1 MIKQDTRASR
11 AARLARAFISGET
24 TAGMV
29 LAFAAILALIVA
41 NSSLSVHYNE
51 FLELPVTVAF
61 GAASLSK
68 SMGHWINDGLMAVF
82 FLLVGMEIKREALE
96 GHLST
101 RDQVILPAMG
111 ALGGM
116 AAPALIFTLFTYPKP
131 ELLAG
136 WAIPAATDIA
146 FALGALA
153 LAGPRVPLAL
163 KVFLLTLA
171 TLDDLGAII
180 IIAVFYTSNLSVLA
194 LGLAAVIL
202 VGLFG
207 LNRAGVTRIAPYVF
221 LGIIL
226 WLCVLKSGV
235 HATLAGVALAFAIP
249 LEGPKGERIIP
260 RLENGLHPYVTFAI
274 LPLFAFANAG
284 LSLSGIS
291 LSNLA
296 DPLPLGIAAGLVVG
310 KPLGIMLMV
319 VAAVGLGLAKLPQ
332 GAGWRD
338 MFGVACLGGIGFTM
352 SLFIGLL
359 AYSDAFLISEVRLGV
374 LVGSIISGIIGVS
387 VLTLGKRG

>member
-1 MIKQDTRASR
+1 MKQDARASR
-11 AARLARAFISGET
+11 AARLARTFISGET

-29 LAFAAILALIVA
+29 LAFAAVLALIVA
-41 NSSLSVHYNE
+41 NSPLSVHYNE
-51 FLELPVTVAF
+51 FLEMTVTVAL
-61 GAASLSK
+61 GSAGISK

-116 AAPALIFTLFTYPKP
+116 VAPALIFILFTQSKP
-131 ELLAG
+131 ELMGG

-171 TLDDLGAII
+171 TLDDLGAIV
-180 IIAVFYTSNLSVLA
+180 IIAIFYTSNLSVLA
-194 LGLAAVIL
+194 LVLAAIVL
-202 VGLFG
+202 AALFG
-207 LNRAGVTRIAPYVF
+207 LNRAGVTRTAPYVF
-221 LGIIL
+221 LGIVL
-226 WLCVLKSGV
+226 WVCVLKSGV
-235 HATLAGVALAFAIP
+235 HATLAGVALAFSIP
-249 LEGPKGERIIP
+249 LEGPKGVRIIP
-260 RLENGLHPYVTFAI
+260 KLEHGLHPYVTFAI

-291 LSNLA
+291 LGNLA

-319 VAAVGLGLAKLPQ
+319 VTAVAFGLAKLPQ

-338 MFGVACLGGIGFTM
+338 MFGVSCLAGIGFTM

-374 LVGSIISGIIGVS
+374 LVGSLISGIIGVG

>member
-1 MIKQDTRASR
+1 MKQDARASR
-11 AARLARAFISGET
+11 AARLARTFISGET

-29 LAFAAILALIVA
+29 LAFAAVLALIVA
-41 NSSLSVHYNE
+41 NSPLSVHYNE
-51 FLELPVTVAF
+51 FLEMTVTVAL
-61 GAASLSK
+61 GSAGISK

-116 AAPALIFTLFTYPKP
+116 VAPALIFILFTQSKP
-131 ELLAG
+131 ELMGG

-171 TLDDLGAII
+171 TLDDLGAIV
-180 IIAVFYTSNLSVLA
+180 IIAIFYTSNLSVLA
-194 LGLAAVIL
+194 LVLAAIVL
-202 VGLFG
+202 AALFG
-207 LNRAGVTRIAPYVF
+207 LNRAGVTRTAPYVF
-221 LGIIL
+221 LGIVL
-226 WLCVLKSGV
+226 WVCVLISGV
-235 HATLAGVALAFAIP
+235 NATLAGVALAFSIP
-249 LEGPKGERIIP
+249 LEGPKGVRIIP
-260 RLENGLHPYVTFAI
+260 KLEHGLHPYVTFAI

-291 LSNLA
+291 LGNLA

-319 VAAVGLGLAKLPQ
+319 VTAVAFGLAKLPQ

-338 MFGVACLGGIGFTM
+338 MFGVSCLAGIGFTM

-374 LVGSIISGIIGVS
+374 LVGSLISGIIGVG

>member
-1 MIKQDTRASR
+1 MTKPDRRAGR
-11 AARLARAFISGET
+11 AARLARAFISAET
-24 TAGMV
+24 TAGFV
-29 LAFAAILALIVA
+29 LGFAAILALIVA
-41 NSSLSVHYNE
+41 NSPLHAHYQA
-51 FLELPVTVAF
+51 FLELPVTIGI

-68 SMGHWINDGLMAVF
+68 SLGHWINDGLMAVF

-101 RDQVILPAMG
+101 RDQVILPALG
-111 ALGGM
+111 AMGGM
-116 AAPALIFTLFTYPKP
+116 VAPALIFVGLTHSRP
-131 ELLAG
+131 ELLSG

-194 LGLAAVIL
+194 LGLAAVVL
-202 VGLFG
+202 AALFG
-207 LNRAGVTRIAPYVF
+207 LNRAGVTRTAPYIL
-221 LGIIL
+221 LGLVL

-249 LEGPKGERIIP
+249 LEGRKGERIIP
-260 RLENGLHPYVTFAI
+260 KLEKALHPYVTFAI

-291 LSNLA
+291 LGNLA

-319 VAAVGLGLAKLPQ
+319 VAAIGLGIAKLPQ
-332 GAGWRD
+332 GASWRQI
-338 MFGVACLGGIGFTM
+338 FGVACLAGIGFTM

-359 AYSDAFLISEVRLGV
+359 AYADAFLMSEVRLGV
-374 LVGSIISGIIGVS
+374 LVGSLISGIIGVS